1 MSKKIDFNLITI
13 ILGTRPEA
21 IKLAPVILAFK
32 NSKVVKVRLV
42 ITGQHKEMVNQVL
55 EIFKIKPDRNL
66 EIMTHNQTLTSI
78 TSKVLNKLKDE
89 FNKFPP
95 KIVIVQGDTSTA
107 FAAGLAAFYSK
118 IPVAHVEAGL
128 RTNKLLDPFPE
139 EVNRR
144 LISQFSTLH
153 FAPTK
158 VSYKNLLKS
167 GVMGNISITGN
178 TVIDA
183 LLKTA
188 QKNKSFDIPRL
199 NWGEYKI
206 ILATVHRRENW
217 GDKIISIAKG
227 IKKILDHDNK
237 IALILPLHRNT
248 IVRKPLVEILSDHPR
263 AFLTEPLDYE
273 KLVFTVKSC
282 KLVLTDSGGLQ
293 EEAPALGKPVL
304 VLRDSTER
312 QEAIQAGTAR
322 LVGTESE
329 SIFENCKSLLYNKD
343 TYEKMSKSINPFGD
357 GNASDRIVKACE
369 KFLDQCN

>member
-1 MSKKIDFNLITI
+1 MTYKVNFNLITI

-32 NSKVVKVRLV
+32 NSKVVQVRLV

-55 EIFKIKPDRNL
+55 ELFKIKPDRNL
-66 EIMTHNQTLTSI
+66 EIMTPNQTLNSI

-89 FNKFPP
+89 FEKFPP
-95 KIVIVQGDTSTA
+95 KIVMVQGDTSTA
-107 FAAGLAAFYSK
+107 FAAGLAAFYAK

-158 VSYKNLLKS
+158 ASYNNLINS
-167 GVMGNISITGN
+167 GVVGNINITGN

-188 QKNKSFDIPRL
+188 ERNNIFSIPGL
-199 NWGEYKI
+199 NWSNYEI
-206 ILATVHRRENW
+206 ILSTVHRRENW
-217 GDKIISIAKG
+217 GEKTTSIANG
-227 IKKILDHDNK
+227 IKKILDYDKK
-237 IALILPLHRNT
+237 IALILPLHKNP
-248 IVRKPLVEILSDHPR
+248 IVRKPLIEILGDHPR

-273 KLVFTVKSC
+273 KLVFTIKSC

-293 EEAPALGKPVL
+293 EEAPSLGKPVL

-312 QEAIQAGTAR
+312 QEAIEAGTAR

-329 SIFENCKSLLYNKD
+329 SIFENCKSLLYNKNI
-343 TYEKMSKSINPFGD
+343 YEKMSKSINPFGD
-357 GNASDRIVKACE
+357 GNASDRIVKTCE
-369 KFLDQCN
+369 KFLN